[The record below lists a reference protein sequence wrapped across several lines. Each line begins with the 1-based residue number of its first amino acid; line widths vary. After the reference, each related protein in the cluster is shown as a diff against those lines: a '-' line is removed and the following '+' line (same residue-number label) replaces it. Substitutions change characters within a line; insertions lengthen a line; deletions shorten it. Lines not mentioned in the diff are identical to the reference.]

1 MSIFLDAF
9 FLFFVDDEGLA
20 VKSESSPDDIAFFGQ
35 KLNHEKLKFRQS
47 SAKIR
52 INSPRAR
59 SALIFVLSQSVRQN
73 SKRL

>member
-35 KLNHEKLKFRQS
+35 KLNHEKLKFRE
-47 SAKIR
+47 
-52 INSPRAR
+52 N
-59 SALIFVLSQSVRQN
+59 L
-73 SKRL
+73 